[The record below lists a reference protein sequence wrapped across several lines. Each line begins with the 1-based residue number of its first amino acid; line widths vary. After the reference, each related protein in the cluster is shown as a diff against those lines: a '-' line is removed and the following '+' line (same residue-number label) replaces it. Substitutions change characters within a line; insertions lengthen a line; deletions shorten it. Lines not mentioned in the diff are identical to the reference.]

1 MGGEDKV
8 TRKAVEAAGL
18 DWREWGYFVVEM
30 HEHQRDTLEHMT
42 SEVARIE
49 SATGEKDR
57 APEARE
63 EPPRSGSAS
72 FDVPRPHITLATRTA
87 DGQPVV
93 SRFHPDVAREIGEE
107 LIAGLTS

>member
-49 SATGEKDR
+49 SATGEKIELPKLEKNRLGLLYLKDPPDETPPSGE
-57 APEARE
+57 PEPNAGRDL
-63 EPPRSGSAS
+63 PPG
-72 FDVPRPHITLATRTA
+72 
-87 DGQPVV
+87 
-93 SRFHPDVAREIGEE
+93 
-107 LIAGLTS
+107 TSWG